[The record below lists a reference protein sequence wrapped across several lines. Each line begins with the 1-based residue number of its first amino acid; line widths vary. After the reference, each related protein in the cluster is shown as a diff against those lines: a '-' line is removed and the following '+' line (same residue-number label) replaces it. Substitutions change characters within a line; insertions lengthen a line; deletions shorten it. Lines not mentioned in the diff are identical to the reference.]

1 MGEMIQ
7 IFCKDCKYREG
18 FSLGVGMLYHSLEN
32 VLDEVPPTNRKEIK
46 SIIHNNE
53 VLEEGGCHTL
63 FRCIK
68 CNALY
73 ERFHVKIEYK
83 TNNGEKR
90 MYETHHFCS
99 TCHSELVPVNTS
111 EEDEEDEEDYRG
123 DHEILA
129 PFVAQLQCPK
139 CAKKFL
145 AIENMGYW
153 D

>member
-1 MGEMIQ
+1 MGEMID
-7 IFCKDCKYREG
+7 IFCKDCNYREG

-32 VLDEVPPTNRKEIK
+32 VLDEVPPANRKEIK

-73 ERFHVKIEYK
+73 ERFHVRIVYK
-83 TNNGEKR
+83 THNGEERK
-90 MYETHHFCS
+90 YEIHHWCS
-99 TCHSELVPVNTS
+99 KDHSELVPVNTS
-111 EEDEEDEEDYRG
+111 EEFDEEDYRG

-129 PFVAQLQCPK
+129 PFIEQLPCPK
-139 CAKKFL
+139 CAKKSLVIQNSGF
-145 AIENMGYW
+145 W